1 MPIEG
6 APLKPMA
13 RSPDMERLSTG
24 IVGLDEMIEG
34 GFPRPS
40 VVLVA
45 GSAGTGKTT
54 FAQKFLFEGARKG
67 EQGIY
72 FTTLSEPTE
81 WMLRFV
87 SRYGFVEKNFFGREI
102 IYVDIADEMRE
113 SRPYEILSY
122 IEERVND
129 INPDRIV
136 IDPITVVGNP
146 SDTGYRQFL
155 FDMTN
160 NLKRW
165 DAVSVVTGE
174 VDPGQLYPPEVAY
187 SVDGIVLLLMD
198 EEKDIRRKYLEVLK
212 MRGTNHVIGK
222 HSIDITSSDG
232 IVILKSQ
239 F

>member
-1 MPIEG
+1 MPTEG
-6 APLKPMA
+6 TSLKVSSKAP
-13 RSPDMERLSTG
+13 DIDRLSTG

-40 VVLVA
+40 VILVA

-87 SRYGFVEKNFFGREI
+87 SRFDFVDRNLFGKEI
-102 IYVDIADEMRE
+102 IYVDIADEMRD

-122 IEERVND
+122 IEERVLD
-129 INPDRIV
+129 VNPDRIV

-146 SDTGYRQFL
+146 LDTGYRQFL
-155 FDMTN
+155 YDMTN
-160 NLKRW
+160 NLKKW
-165 DAVSVVTGE
+165 NAVSVVTGE
-174 VDPGQLYPPEVAY
+174 VEPGHLYPTEVAY
-187 SVDGIVLLLMD
+187 SVDGIVILSMD
-198 EEKDIRRKYLEVLK
+198 EEKETRRKHLEVLK
-212 MRGTNHVIGK
+212 MRGTNHVTGK
-222 HSIDITSSDG
+222 QSVDITTSQG
-232 IVILKSQ
+232 IVVLKSQ

>member
-1 MPIEG
+1 MSVKG
-6 APLKPMA
+6 APLKATSKP
-13 RSPDMERLSTG
+13 PDIDRLSTG
-24 IVGLDEMIEG
+24 IIGLDEMIEG

-40 VVLVA
+40 VILVS

-54 FAQKFLFEGARKG
+54 FAQKFLFEGAKKG

-87 SRYGFVEKNFFGREI
+87 SRFGFVDNNLFGKEI

-113 SRPYEILSY
+113 SRPYEILAY
-122 IEERVND
+122 IEERVTD
-129 INPDRIV
+129 INPERIV
-136 IDPITVVGNP
+136 IDPITVVGDP
-146 SDTGYRQFL
+146 LDTGYRQFL

-165 DAVSVVTGE
+165 NAVSVVTGE
-174 VDPGQLYPPEVAY
+174 VNPGQLYPPEVAY
-187 SVDGIVLLLMD
+187 SVDGIVLLIMD
-198 EEKDIRRKYLEVLK
+198 EDKDTRRKYLEVLK
-212 MRGTNHVIGK
+212 MRGTHHITGK
-222 HSIDITSSDG
+222 QSIEITSSDG
-232 IVILKSQ
+232 IVVLKSQ

>member
-6 APLKPMA
+6 TPLKPMP
-13 RSPDMERLSTG
+13 RIPDIERLPTG

-40 VVLVA
+40 VILVA

-81 WMLRFV
+81 WMLKFV
-87 SRYGFVEKNFFGREI
+87 SRYGFVDKAFFGREI
-102 IYVDIADEMRE
+102 IYVDIADEMRQ

-122 IEERVND
+122 IEERVHD

-146 SDTGYRQFL
+146 LDTGYRQFL
-155 FDMTN
+155 FDMTSD
-160 NLKRW
+160 LKKW

-174 VDPGQLYPPEVAY
+174 VDPGQLYPTEVAY
-187 SVDGIVLLLMD
+187 SVDGIILLLMD
-198 EEKDIRRKYLEVLK
+198 DGRDTRRKYLEVLK
-212 MRGTNHVIGK
+212 MRGTSHLTGRQ
-222 HSIDITSSDG
+222 SIDITSSDG
-232 IVILKSQ
+232 IVVLKSK